1 MDVGELL
8 KRERIVPVV
17 VIDDA
22 AKAVPLARTLMEAG
36 LNSIEVTLRS
46 AAALTA
52 IEQIATKVP
61 GMIVGAGSL
70 RRSEQISDIRE
81 AGAQFAVAPGWA
93 PGLLDAAEVAGLP
106 LLPGAA
112 TAAEMMQLFE
122 RGYALQKFFPAEL
135 AGGISY
141 LRAVG
146 APLPELQFVPT
157 GGITAELAGDYLALP
172 NVAAVGGTWITP
184 KCLLDASDF
193 DRIGQLAADAI
204 AIGM

>member
-46 AAALTA
+46 AAALAA

-146 APLPELQFVPT
+146 APLPELRFVPT

>member
-46 AAALTA
+46 AAALAA

>member
-46 AAALTA
+46 AAALAA

-61 GMIVGAGSL
+61 GLIVGAGSL
-70 RRSEQISDIRE
+70 RRSEQVSDIRE

-146 APLPELQFVPT
+146 APLPELRFVPT

-184 KCLLDASDF
+184 KCLLDAGDF

>member
-46 AAALTA
+46 AAALAA

-135 AGGISY
+135 AGGIPY

-146 APLPELQFVPT
+146 APLPELRFVPT

>member
-46 AAALTA
+46 AAALAA

-81 AGAQFAVAPGWA
+81 AGAQFAVAPGWS

-146 APLPELQFVPT
+146 APLPELRFVPT

-184 KCLLDASDF
+184 KCLLDAGDF

>member
-46 AAALTA
+46 AAALAA

-61 GMIVGAGSL
+61 GLIVGAGSL
-70 RRSEQISDIRE
+70 RRSEQVSDIRE

-135 AGGISY
+135 AGGIPY

-146 APLPELQFVPT
+146 SPLPELRFVPT

-184 KCLLDASDF
+184 KCLLDAGDF

>member
-46 AAALTA
+46 AAALAA

-81 AGAQFAVAPGWA
+81 AGAQFAVAPGWS

>member
-46 AAALTA
+46 AAALAA

-61 GMIVGAGSL
+61 GLIVGAGSL
-70 RRSEQISDIRE
+70 RRSEQVSDIRE

-135 AGGISY
+135 AGGIPY

-146 APLPELQFVPT
+146 APLPELRFVPT

-184 KCLLDASDF
+184 KCLLDAGDF